1 MDRDNGE
8 FEPQHREFVH
18 PLLRLF
24 MQSLLE
30 IPFNDEEEILDRSF
44 QEQISKTTPCSIDF
58 INKLEELDI
67 TEENIKDNLSCA
79 ICQDKFKIGEKIIS
93 VPCKPMP
100 HYFHIQNDNCDG
112 IIPWLKTN
120 NTCPICRTEFPKEDI
135 KNEEDILYTN
145 INSSNIDESD
155 INQDNINQDNI
166 NQDNININNFMNAF
180 LNIPLNIPLVPIV
193 NTIHI
198 DQDGFINEEIE
209 EAIRRSLE

>member
-1 MDRDNGE
+1 MDEDNQE
-8 FEPQHREFVH
+8 IEPQHREFVH

-30 IPFNDEEEILDRSF
+30 IPNNEEEILERSF
-44 QEQISKTTPCSIDF
+44 QEQKSISTPCSIDF

-100 HYFHIQNDNCDG
+100 HYFHIQNENCEG

-120 NTCPICRTEFPKEDI
+120 NTCPICRTEFPKEEI
-135 KNEEDILYTN
+135 KEEEEDKEENEEENNYIDYINNSNISN
-145 INSSNIDESD
+145 INASD
-155 INQDNINQDNI
+155 ININDIFNT
-166 NQDNININNFMNAF
+166 F
-180 LNIPLNIPLVPIV
+180 LNVPINMPQISII

-198 DQDGFINEEIE
+198 DQDGFVNEDME

>member
-1 MDRDNGE
+1 MDRGNE
-8 FEPQHREFVH
+8 EEVEIQHREFVH

-30 IPFNDEEEILDRSF
+30 IPLDNEEDILDRSF
-44 QEQISKTTPCSIDF
+44 QEQRSKSTPCSIDF

-67 TEENIKDNLSCA
+67 TEENIKDNLACA

-100 HYFHIQNDNCDG
+100 HYFHIQNENCGG
-112 IIPWLKTN
+112 IIPWLETN
-120 NTCPICRTEFPKEDI
+120 NTCPICRTEFPKEEI
-135 KNEEDILYTN
+135 EEDLEYTDINSNSINASN
-145 INSSNIDESD
+145 INE
-155 INQDNINQDNI
+155 
-166 NQDNININNFMNAF
+166 DNINIHNFFNTY
-180 LNIPLNIPLVPIV
+180 LNIPVNIPLVPIV

-198 DQDGFINEEIE
+198 DQDGFINEDIE

>member
-1 MDRDNGE
+1 MDRDNE
-8 FEPQHREFVH
+8 DTEPQHREFVH

-30 IPFNDEEEILDRSF
+30 IPFNNEEDILDRSF
-44 QEQISKTTPCSIDF
+44 QEQKSKTTPCSIDF

-79 ICQDKFKIGEKIIS
+79 ICQDKFKVGEKIIS

-100 HYFHIQNDNCDG
+100 HYFHIQNENCGG
-112 IIPWLKTN
+112 IIPWLETN
-120 NTCPICRTEFPKEDI
+120 NTCPICRTEFPKEKI
-135 KNEEDILYTN
+135 EEEEKQIDEDLEYTN
-145 INSSNIDESD
+145 SNSSS
-155 INQDNINQDNI
+155 INASNINED
-166 NQDNININNFMNAF
+166 NINNF
-180 LNIPLNIPLVPIV
+180 LNNFLNIPLVPVV

-198 DQDGFINEEIE
+198 DQDGFINEDIE

>member
-1 MDRDNGE
+1 MDTDNQE
-8 FEPQHREFVH
+8 IESHHREFVH

-30 IPFNDEEEILDRSF
+30 IPNNEEDILERSF
-44 QEQISKTTPCSIDF
+44 QEQKSISTPCSIDF

-100 HYFHIQNDNCDG
+100 HYFHIQNENCEG

-135 KNEEDILYTN
+135 QEEQENNDNDNVSNINASNINANDILNT
-145 INSSNIDESD
+145 
-155 INQDNINQDNI
+155 
-166 NQDNININNFMNAF
+166 F
-180 LNIPLNIPLVPIV
+180 LNIPIDIPQISII

-198 DQDGFINEEIE
+198 DQDGFVNEDIE

>member
-1 MDRDNGE
+1 MDEDTE
-8 FEPQHREFVH
+8 EIEPQHREFFH

-30 IPFNDEEEILDRSF
+30 IPYNEEDILERSF
-44 QEQISKTTPCSIDF
+44 QEQKSNVSPCSIDF

-67 TEENIKDNLSCA
+67 TEENIEDNLSCA

-135 KNEEDILYTN
+135 KNDQIKNEEDILYT
-145 INSSNIDESD
+145 
-155 INQDNINQDNI
+155 
-166 NQDNININNFMNAF
+166 NINNFMNAF
-180 LNIPLNIPLVPIV
+180 LNIPVNMPQVSIV
-193 NTIHI
+193 DTIHI
-198 DQDGFINEEIE
+198 DQDGFINEDIE

>member
-1 MDRDNGE
+1 MDRDDQE
-8 FEPQHREFVH
+8 IEPHHREFVH

-30 IPFNDEEEILDRSF
+30 IPNNEEDILERSF
-44 QEQISKTTPCSIDF
+44 QEQKSISTPCSIDF

-67 TEENIKDNLSCA
+67 TEKNIKDNLSCA

-100 HYFHIQNDNCDG
+100 HYFHIQNENCEG

-120 NTCPICRTEFPKEDI
+120 NTCPICRTEFPKEEI
-135 KNEEDILYTN
+135 KEEQENNDNVSN
-145 INSSNIDESD
+145 INASD
-155 INQDNINQDNI
+155 INVNDILNT
-166 NQDNININNFMNAF
+166 F
-180 LNIPLNIPLVPIV
+180 LNIPINIPQISII

-198 DQDGFINEEIE
+198 DQDGFVNEDIE